1 MTREQRVPITSRSD
15 IILAR
20 RYARDAAR
28 DVGLT
33 TIDQARIA
41 MATSSLAYMLKL
53 GAPHKGGVLIQS
65 IKDEEQEGI
74 RVVCTAIDASGQS
87 VPAHALEY
95 ARQMVDSVEVEAL
108 PSNEIKATIVHW
120 RKKEAAA

>member
-28 DVGLT
+28 DIGLT

-41 MATSSLAYMLKL
+41 MATSSLAYILRL
-53 GAPHKGGVLIQS
+53 GASNKGGVLIQS
-65 IKDEEQEGI
+65 VQGDESEGI
-74 RVVCTAIDASGQS
+74 RVVCTAVDASDQS

-108 PSNEIKATIVHW
+108 PSNEIKATILHW
-120 RKKEAAA
+120 RKREAAA